1 MVYHAWKPGMA
12 IERFMDVNAILNA
25 RMNAR
30 VKIKHK
36 ANTCL
41 RIFACFGMKKGYAST
56 HISSRLTLKVA
67 TP

>member
-1 MVYHAWKPGMA
+1 
-12 IERFMDVNAILNA
+12 
-25 RMNAR
+25 
-30 VKIKHK
+30 
-36 ANTCL
+36 L